1 MCRNI
6 KPLFNFEP
14 PVNDAEIRASALQ
27 FVRKVSGYTKPSRTN
42 EAAFDRAVE
51 QVTAVTR
58 ELLDSLVTDAEPKDR
73 EVEAAKAKARAA
85 QRYGTAMIVALFVT
99 LTAAHAHA
107 QSAASVQIN
116 SAVSPLP
123 AEFRETATVLGY
135 EPGKS
140 GLQTLR
146 AGTGAY
152 VCLADDPSDGERVHV
167 ACYHKGLEPFMA
179 RGRELRAQKVANV
192 DSVRFAEIEAKKLV
206 MPRSPSALYSLTG
219 KPEHVTADGAITG
232 ARELYV
238 VYIPFAT
245 AESTG
250 LPTKAEQNKPW
261 IMFPGTAKAH
271 IMFVPRMN

>member
-27 FVRKVSGYTKPSRTN
+27 FVRKVSGYTKPSKSN
-42 EAAFDRAVE
+42 EAVFNRAVE

-58 ELLDSLVTDAEPKDR
+58 ELLESLVTDAEPKDR

-85 QRYGTAMIVALFVT
+85 QRYGTAMMVALFMAVSAV
-99 LTAAHAHA
+99 AANA
-107 QSAASVQIN
+107 QSAADIQIR

-123 AEFRETATVLGY
+123 EEFRASATVLGY
-135 EPGKS
+135 EAGKT

-152 VCLADDPSDGERVHV
+152 VCLADDPSDAERVHV

-179 RGRELRAQKVANV
+179 RGRELRMQKVANV
-192 DSVRFAEIEAKKLV
+192 DSVRFAEIDAKKLV
-206 MPRSPSALYSLTG
+206 MPTSPSALYSLTG
-219 KPEHVTADGAITG
+219 KPEHVAADGAITG

-238 VYIPFAT
+238 IYIPFAT

-250 LPTKAEQNKPW
+250 LPTKGEQNKPW

-271 IMFVPRMN
+271 IMFIPRMN